1 MATEAQLIEA
11 LRRADQAGNTEDA
24 RRLAQAI
31 GAMRKGGAAAPR
43 GRTFITEAQPWE
55 DTRSPAEQAAA
66 SRDQGVAQGYAAPG
80 NDGGLLGDWGVP
92 GFADARQRDAYVE
105 RQNRNAPGRL
115 ATAVQG
121 ATLGFGDEILG
132 GAAGL
137 GSMVGGGTFNEGY
150 APVRDAIRENAGR
163 YASENPVSAVGI
175 TLASAVPTAIA
186 LTPRALME
194 ASAPAARYIG
204 GAGLGAA
211 FGAASGFGEGEGGL
225 QNRMDAA
232 NNGAWLGT
240 GLGIVA
246 EGLGSTLGPVV
257 RRALNSRRV
266 RVIDASGQPTQE
278 AIQMA
283 QEAGLDPA
291 SVPGGLWQRIQAIA
305 DRGGAPGVAGAA
317 DAIRAESLPV
327 PVPMSRGQ
335 LTGDR
340 AILAKEYAIAR
351 GSDGGTG
358 MNIMGDLR
366 DRQQAALAAN
376 IPAMRERL
384 AGGSPVVERGQG
396 GEIVSAR
403 VNELNDAARQ
413 RAADLYARAREL
425 DAAGA
430 PARVP
435 FAPTDTS
442 AASMAPPVEGYV
454 PEMTSAVR
462 FGRQGNETV
471 PPGIIHE
478 IQKMGGVRVVDRQG
492 RVTPEGAD
500 LLAIFDGRVPPG
512 FINNQSGR
520 PLDYAREALGEAG
533 WFPGRDPQEVST
545 ADLLDLIAGRAR
557 NPMNSGR
564 EAAREAAARD
574 RVRSDMEAAGI
585 TGRTPE
591 DTAAGRL
598 SLQADARARGEADP
612 VFGRPPEA
620 PPAVMFQQEGGLDIA
635 RRVFDRVRTDHAP
648 ANVPKVWAEVQ
659 GIGRAIEGGTLSPR
673 LLFETRNRLNG
684 IRSGGG
690 EDAVAAGK
698 AIRELDAAISDAV
711 DRSLLAGDEEAIAAF
726 RQATANYRE
735 YARAFKQKDFVSL
748 LTARDFQNNG
758 RLVVDPREATN
769 AIFGTSDLGFV
780 SKRDITRNL
789 VNLREVVGADSDA
802 WNAIRQEAFN
812 RIANQSRGA
821 QEPGGAAFSGAKLAK
836 AWEDASARNPE
847 VLRLLFSAEERRDIG
862 NFANVARRATT
873 VDSAVRAPSTSP
885 FQMNRIMEN
894 VAKRIPVVGLWLSE
908 GLRNAKGAFAAR
920 QATSGRLYDIRNRD
934 PIPLNALV
942 PGATQATLGP

>member
-11 LRRADQAGNTEDA
+11 LRRADAAGNVNDA
-24 RRLAQAI
+24 RQLAQAI
-31 GAMRKGGAAAPR
+31 GAMRKGASAAPR
-43 GRTFITEAQPWE
+43 GQAFITEAQSWE
-55 DTRSPAEQAAA
+55 DTRTPAEMASA
-66 SRDQGVAQGYAAPG
+66 SRDQGAARGYTVSDSG
-80 NDGGLLGDWGVP
+80 GGLLGEWGVP

-175 TLASAVPTAIA
+175 TLASAAPTAIA

-194 ASAPAARYIG
+194 APSAFARLAG
-204 GAGLGAA
+204 GTGVGAGVGAVA
-211 FGAASGFGEGEGGL
+211 GFGEGEDGF
-225 QNRMDAA
+225 QSRMDSA
-232 NNGAWLGT
+232 NSGAWLG
-240 GLGIVA
+240 GMFGAGA
-246 EGLGSTLGPVV
+246 EVLGSTLGPVV

-291 SVPGGLWQRIQAIA
+291 AVPPALWQRVQAIA

-340 AILAKEYAIAR
+340 AILANEYALAR
-351 GSDGGTG
+351 GADGGTG

-366 DRQQAALAAN
+366 DRQQQALAAN
-376 IPAMRERL
+376 IPAIRERI
-384 AGGSPVVERGQG
+384 AAGSPVVERGQG
-396 GEIVSAR
+396 GGIIA
-403 VNELNDAARQ
+403 NDLAGRANAARQ
-413 RAADLYARAREL
+413 NVDALYNNARQ
-425 DAAGA
+425 AG
-430 PARVP
+430 
-435 FAPTDTS
+435 
-442 AASMAPPVEGYV
+442 E
-454 PEMTSAVR
+454 AV
-462 FGRQGNETV
+462 TV
-471 PPGIIHE
+471 PGDV
-478 IQKMGGVRVVDRQG
+478 GTGVGQRMATRV
-492 RVTPEGAD
+492 A
-500 LLAIFDGRVPPG
+500 
-512 FINNQSGR
+512 
-520 PLDYAREALGEAG
+520 
-533 WFPGRDPQEVST
+533 
-545 ADLLDLIAGRAR
+545 
-557 NPMNSGR
+557 
-564 EAAREAAARD
+564 
-574 RVRSDMEAAGI
+574 
-585 TGRTPE
+585 
-591 DTAAGRL
+591 
-598 SLQADARARGEADP
+598 
-612 VFGRPPEA
+612 
-620 PPAVMFQQEGGLDIA
+620 
-635 RRVFDRVRTDHAP
+635 TDHAVE
-648 ANVPKVWAEVQ
+648 NIPKVARE
-659 GIGRAIEGGTLSPR
+659 IERLGGAGQDGPVSVRTI
-673 LLFETRNRLNG
+673 FETRARLSG

-698 AIRELDAAISDAV
+698 AIRELDAAVNDAL
-711 DRSLLAGDEEAIAAF
+711 DLSLMSGDEAGVTAWRNAIS
-726 RQATANYRE
+726 ANRA
-735 YARAFKQKDFVSL
+735 YADAFKS
-748 LTARDFQNNG
+748 RDLIG
-758 RLVVDPREATN
+758 RLVRRDPQRGFELSVDPREATN
-769 AIFGTSDLGFV
+769 AIFGTSDLGFLN
-780 SKRDITRNL
+780 KRDMVRDLTKMRDML
-789 VNLREVVGADSDA
+789 GADSDA
-802 WNAIRQEAFN
+802 WNAVRQEAFN

-821 QEPGGAAFSGAKLAK
+821 QEPGGTAFSGAKLAK
-836 AWEDASARNPE
+836 AWEEANARNPE

-894 VAKRIPVVGLWLSE
+894 VAKRIPLVGSWLSE

-920 QATSGRLYDIRNRD
+920 QATSGRLYDVRNRE

-942 PGATQATLGP
+942 PGATQAASGP